1 MSESGKRPGGRG
13 GPRRDDGKPGRP
25 RRDGD
30 SPRGRGQGGQGGS
43 RGQGDSRGRPPRDRS
58 DDRPSGDRPAGHG
71 RPAGAGD
78 SRGYRS
84 KGREPE
90 EVERTEDQLI
100 YDGPPIPDEV
110 SAKDLDQSVRDHLR
124 ALPDKLADRIAR
136 HLVMAGLLLESDPE
150 TAYKHALAAR
160 ARSQRSAVIR
170 EAVGE
175 TAYAAGKFAEALAE
189 LRTARRLSGGHDYAP
204 MMADCERALGRPQK
218 ALEYD
223 RPEVRAGLDDA
234 GEVELTI
241 VVAGARRDLGQA
253 AAALRMLESE
263 PLHSP
268 SREPWLARLRY
279 AYADTLLAAG
289 RRDEAVEWFHRTLAV
304 DGDGV
309 TDAEERL
316 AELE

>member
-30 SPRGRGQGGQGGS
+30 SSRGRSQGGP
-43 RGQGDSRGRPPRDRS
+43 RGQGDSRGRP
-58 DDRPSGDRPAGHG
+58 AG
-71 RPAGAGD
+71 PGD
-78 SRGYRS
+78 SRGYRP
-84 KGREPE
+84 KRREPE
-90 EVERTEDQLI
+90 VVERTEDQAI

-110 SAKDLDQSVRDHLR
+110 SAKDLDRSVRDHLR

-189 LRTARRLSGGHDYAP
+189 LRTARRLSGDHGYAP

-223 RPEVRAGLDDA
+223 RPEIRDALDDA
-234 GEVELTI
+234 GHIELTI

-279 AYADTLLAAG
+279 AYADTLLSAG
-289 RRDEAVEWFHRTLAV
+289 RREEAIEWFHRTLAV
-304 DGDGV
+304 DTDGV
-309 TDAEERL
+309 TDAEEQL